1 MEIVDVL
8 DSVLNVLKEAY
19 SKKRKD
25 VSISLLARCLR
36 STWYKI
42 QTGQDIVTNA
52 VLYGTERHHWME
64 RHLPQELEKYGYRCA
79 REVKVEYGGIS
90 GFVDLLCEKDGKRY
104 VFELKFTSAPHAR
117 NAFLTWYT
125 RQLKYYIA
133 IVDAVGVLILTD
145 FNLEHSYREI
155 IVLDEISR
163 MRILAELKERYEM
176 LKSGVK
182 PPPEI
187 GPWCKSCIFRIQCM
201 TQKLI

>member
-8 DSVLNVLKEAY
+8 DNVLGTLKDAY

-36 STWYKI
+36 SMWYKI
-42 QTGQDIVTNA
+42 QTGQDTITNA

-64 RHLPQELEKYGYRCA
+64 RHLPQELEKYGYKCIP
-79 REVKVEYGGIS
+79 EVRVEYDGIS
-90 GFVDLLCEKDGKRY
+90 GFIDLLCEKNERRY

-117 NAFLTWYT
+117 NAFLEWYR
-125 RQLKYYIA
+125 RQLKYYVA
-133 IVDAVGVLILTD
+133 IIDAVGVLILID

-155 IVLDEISR
+155 IVLDEINR
-163 MRILAELKERYEM
+163 MRILAELKERYEV

>member
-8 DSVLNVLKEAY
+8 DNVLGTLKDAY

-36 STWYKI
+36 SMWYKI
-42 QTGQDIVTNA
+42 QTGQDTITNA

-64 RHLPQELEKYGYRCA
+64 RHLPEELGRHGYKCTH
-79 REVKVEYGGIS
+79 EVRVEYGGIS
-90 GFVDLLCEKDGKRY
+90 GFIDLLCERDGKRY
-104 VFELKFTSAPHAR
+104 AFELKFTSAPHAR
-117 NAFLTWYT
+117 NAFLKWYR

-133 IVDAVGVLILTD
+133 IVDAVGVLILMD
-145 FNLEHSYREI
+145 FNLEQSYKEI

-163 MRILAELKERYEM
+163 MQILTELKERYET
-176 LKSGVK
+176 LKSGSM
-182 PPPEI
+182 PPPEV
-187 GPWCKSCIFRIQCM
+187 GPWCKSCIYKIQCM